1 MVILADLVLVWEY
14 DCFNDVTIRNR
25 NDAATLCCAKN
36 RRCESSRVVVC
47 RLKLLYR
54 DTQRLFSIKYLLGEA
69 NIAQNF
75 LLLGDG

>member
-1 MVILADLVLVWEY
+1 MGDQY
-14 DCFNDVTIRNR
+14 DCFNDVTIRNS
-25 NDAATLCCAKN
+25 NDAPTLCCAKN